1 MTIYPYGK
9 KKGLVFKWD
18 IAAYD
23 LPVPNRMIE
32 DEDTKE
38 WASYLDCLS
47 PAQQLRKTAQATD
60 QWLTLLD
67 KAPKDPALLS
77 EREQILLFSNWMG
90 TTIAAVSVA
99 KRLDFSVGE
108 GRRQTEFPTD
118 LDRYYFGIIDFLK
131 GVNSPDVKAWEQRR
145 ERVAAHLNPDDGMM
159 SKVISIG
166 YGSFANSENVKKAPP
181 PLEPPPI
188 ELEKDVSVNK
198 PLKVKPLSPK

>member
-9 KKGLVFKWD
+9 KQGLVFKWD

-23 LPVPNRMIE
+23 LPVPNRLIE
-32 DEDTKE
+32 NEDTNE
-38 WASYLDCLS
+38 WSQYLDCLS

-90 TTIAAVSVA
+90 TTVAAVSVA
-99 KRLDFSVGE
+99 KRLDFSLGE
-108 GRRQTEFPTD
+108 GRRQTEFLTD
-118 LDRYYFGIIDFLK
+118 LDRCYFGIIDLLK
-131 GVNSPDVKAWEQRR
+131 AVNSPDVKAWEKRR
-145 ERVAAHLNPDDGMM
+145 ERVAAHLNDDDGLM
-159 SKVISIG
+159 SKVITIG
-166 YGSFANSENVKKAPP
+166 YKTFASSENAKKSPP
-181 PLEPPPI
+181 PLEVPPI
-188 ELEKDVSVNK
+188 GLEKDVNVNK